1 LAATASRRW
10 RRARTTPAGAD
21 VREGPCIILRHPYR
35 APAHTSIAAHRQ
47 KFGTLIT
54 PMIEQTESTRIKSVL
69 LLDDDERTL
78 SAMARTLRHSRRV
91 FTAKTT
97 SEAAAVA
104 RRERPDLIV
113 VDLRLAGASGLDVM
127 RELKDELPGSR
138 FALVSGYLTVD
149 ATVAAVR
156 AGADVVLTKPV
167 TAGEIVRR
175 VEVGSPPPAEAET
188 PTLAQAESEHIARV
202 MADCNGNI
210 SEAARRLGIF
220 RSSLQRRLRR
230 LGLRE

>member
-1 LAATASRRW
+1 MVGEAS
-10 RRARTTPAGAD
+10 
-21 VREGPCIILRHPYR
+21 
-35 APAHTSIAAHRQ
+35 
-47 KFGTLIT
+47 
-54 PMIEQTESTRIKSVL
+54 EQSRIKSVL
-69 LLDDDERTL
+69 VLDDDERTL
-78 SAMARTLRHSRRV
+78 TAMARTLRHSRRV

-97 SEAAAVA
+97 QEAATVA

-113 VDLRLAGASGLDVM
+113 VDLRLAVGSGLDVV
-127 RELKDELPGSR
+127 RELRDELPGCR

-175 VEVGSPPPAEAET
+175 VEEITSTPMDDTTET

-202 MADCNGNI
+202 MTDCNGNI

-230 LGLRE
+230 LGLRD

>member
-1 LAATASRRW
+1 M
-10 RRARTTPAGAD
+10 
-21 VREGPCIILRHPYR
+21 E
-35 APAHTSIAAHRQ
+35 
-47 KFGTLIT
+47 
-54 PMIEQTESTRIKSVL
+54 TRIKSVL
-69 LLDDDERTL
+69 VVDDDEPTL
-78 SAMARTLRHSRRV
+78 SAMARALRLSRKV
-91 FTAKTT
+91 FTARTPT
-97 SEAAAVA
+97 EGEAVA

-113 VDLRLAGASGLDVM
+113 VDLRLGAGSGLDVVRHLRAEM
-127 RELKDELPGSR
+127 PDSL

-156 AGADVVLTKPV
+156 AGADVVITKPV
-167 TAGEIVRR
+167 TGTELMQRLEDHAATKDETI
-175 VEVGSPPPAEAET
+175 ET

-230 LGLRE
+230 LGHRI

>member
-1 LAATASRRW
+1 
-10 RRARTTPAGAD
+10 
-21 VREGPCIILRHPYR
+21 
-35 APAHTSIAAHRQ
+35 
-47 KFGTLIT
+47 
-54 PMIEQTESTRIKSVL
+54 MIEQTESTRIKSVL

-78 SAMARTLRHSRRV
+78 SAMARTLRHTRRV

-113 VDLRLAGASGLDVM
+113 VDLRLAGASGLDVV
-127 RELKDELPGSR
+127 RELRDELPGSR

-149 ATVAAVR
+149 ITVAAVR

-175 VEVGSPPPAEAET
+175 VEDGEPPPEEET

>member
-1 LAATASRRW
+1 
-10 RRARTTPAGAD
+10 
-21 VREGPCIILRHPYR
+21 
-35 APAHTSIAAHRQ
+35 
-47 KFGTLIT
+47 
-54 PMIEQTESTRIKSVL
+54 MIEQAESVRIKSVL

-78 SAMARTLRHSRRV
+78 SAMARVLRHSRRV

-113 VDLRLAGASGLDVM
+113 VDLRLAGASGLDVV
-127 RELKDELPGSR
+127 RELKDELPESR

-149 ATVAAVR
+149 VTVAAVR

-175 VEVGSPPPAEAET
+175 IEDGTPPPPEDET

-202 MADCNGNI
+202 MSDCNGNI

>member
-1 LAATASRRW
+1 
-10 RRARTTPAGAD
+10 
-21 VREGPCIILRHPYR
+21 
-35 APAHTSIAAHRQ
+35 
-47 KFGTLIT
+47 
-54 PMIEQTESTRIKSVL
+54 MIEQTESTRIKSVL

-78 SAMARTLRHSRRV
+78 SAMARTLRHTRRV

-113 VDLRLAGASGLDVM
+113 VDLRLAGASGLDVV

-149 ATVAAVR
+149 VTVAAVR

-175 VEVGSPPPAEAET
+175 VEDGAPPPSEEET

>member
-1 LAATASRRW
+1 MVEVA
-10 RRARTTPAGAD
+10 
-21 VREGPCIILRHPYR
+21 EHP
-35 APAHTSIAAHRQ
+35 
-47 KFGTLIT
+47 
-54 PMIEQTESTRIKSVL
+54 RIKSVL
-69 LLDDDERTL
+69 VLDDDERTL

-97 SEAAAVA
+97 DEAAAVA

-113 VDLRLAGASGLDVM
+113 VDLRLAGGSGIDVV
-127 RELKDELPGSR
+127 RELREELPESR

-167 TAGEIVRR
+167 TAKEIVRR
-175 VEVGSPPPAEAET
+175 LEELSDEPQVANDDDT

-202 MADCNGNI
+202 MTDCHGNI

-230 LGLRE
+230 LGLRD